1 MTILAMLIALGA
13 VLKMIEIGTGEFR
26 ISVFEIP
33 LMIAGIIAGPIY
45 GFIVSI
51 IADALYIFAKGWS
64 YSFIMAASTAMWG
77 ALSFLTLRKGQLK
90 KARLILFIISV
101 SILNFLINSIQLYIW
116 RKAGMIPQIPIRL
129 VVMVIK
135 WPFLIYGVSIIYR
148 RVLPSFDLQ

>member
-13 VLKMIEIGTGEFR
+13 VLKMIEIGTVDFR

-45 GFIVSI
+45 GFFVSI

-64 YSFIMAASTAMWG
+64 YSFIMATSTAMWG
-77 ALSFLTLRKGQLK
+77 TLSFLTLHKGQLK
-90 KARLILFIISV
+90 KTRLILFVIFIS
-101 SILNFLINSIQLYIW
+101 IMNFSLNSIQLYIW
-116 RKAGMIPQIPIRL
+116 KRAGMIPEIPIRL
-129 VVMVIK
+129 AVMVIK